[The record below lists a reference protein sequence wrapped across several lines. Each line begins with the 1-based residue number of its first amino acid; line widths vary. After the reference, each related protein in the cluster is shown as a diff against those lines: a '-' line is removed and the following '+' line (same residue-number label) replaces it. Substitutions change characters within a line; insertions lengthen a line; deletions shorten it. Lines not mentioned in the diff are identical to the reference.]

1 MRGYKIEL
9 LMKIGEGS
17 LSFNPANDARNIEQ
31 LSRRAKERFG
41 IGVEAENV
49 VAEKFANVKEVTGAA
64 ANVENVQWRRPVE
77 PKILRPL
84 DVDLDPVSNVFEAVD
99 LRRAWPIRIFVSQ
112 VSKLEPVDVVQNPTL
127 VDGMHP
133 AAEMFGSAGEE
144 LGREKFPE
152 LA

>member
-49 VAEKFANVKEVTGAA
+49 VAEKLANVKEVTRAA
-64 ANVENVQWRRPVE
+64 AKVENVQWRRPIE
-77 PKILRPL
+77 PKILRAF
-84 DVDLDPVSNVFEAVD
+84 DVDLDPVSDILEPID
-99 LRRAWPIRIFVSQ
+99 LGRAWPIRKFVSQ

-127 VDGMHP
+127 VDGMRP

-144 LGREKFPE
+144 LGRKKFPE